1 MMFYMKEKI
10 KIIKDNLNFSEL
22 TIELQEGFIGGLAR
36 DLLSRNESETDKTL
50 HHDKDSAYE
59 MAKLHYTE
67 WSNYKYV
74 LYHSSIYGERADEV
88 GKEGWR

>member
-1 MMFYMKEKI
+1 MKEKI
-10 KIIKDNLNFSEL
+10 KIIKDNLDFSEL
-22 TIELQEGFIGGLAR
+22 PIKFQNGFIGGLVD

-74 LYHSSIYGERADEV
+74 LYHSSIYGERAEEM
-88 GKEGWR
+88 GKENWR